1 MKMADIATSHD
12 SHDTNER
19 EGERPPS
26 LSRVSIVSVSQLEV
40 APEPEVT
47 GGAGAPELPQGD
59 QSRPCVID
67 QQQAPQANQAAA
79 AAAEST
85 NQPQTST
92 SSEMP
97 MTSHLEAPAQAPN
110 LPLEPVSEGEGW
122 LGQRAAGDTWGSN
135 NPGGAAAEAR
145 PGSTPTSGR
154 LGSTAAEE
162 SQTAAPT
169 PTAPAAAPLVYLQRR
184 TASAWSAEG
193 TRAREAR
200 DAAAATYRGQ
210 VAAWEAGKLQG
221 GTAALQPRR
230 PHSL

>member
-1 MKMADIATSHD
+1 MADIATSHD

-85 NQPQTST
+85 NQPQT
-92 SSEMP
+92 
-97 MTSHLEAPAQAPN
+97 
-110 LPLEPVSEGEGW
+110 
-122 LGQRAAGDTWGSN
+122 
-135 NPGGAAAEAR
+135 
-145 PGSTPTSGR
+145 
-154 LGSTAAEE
+154 
-162 SQTAAPT
+162 
-169 PTAPAAAPLVYLQRR
+169 
-184 TASAWSAEG
+184 
-193 TRAREAR
+193 
-200 DAAAATYRGQ
+200 
-210 VAAWEAGKLQG
+210 
-221 GTAALQPRR
+221 
-230 PHSL
+230 